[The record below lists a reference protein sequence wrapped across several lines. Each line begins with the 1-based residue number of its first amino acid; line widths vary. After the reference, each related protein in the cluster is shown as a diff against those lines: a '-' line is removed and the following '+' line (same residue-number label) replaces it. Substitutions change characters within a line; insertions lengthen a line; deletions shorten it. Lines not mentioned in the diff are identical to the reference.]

1 MKNAID
7 WASHA
12 TFGVPNSRKRMLIA
26 IAGIGQ
32 QSYDGV
38 HRGWLAAVAL
48 RESTMVNESLKIHL
62 GAIYC

>member
-1 MKNAID
+1 
-7 WASHA
+7 
-12 TFGVPNSRKRMLIA
+12 MLIA

-48 RESTMVNESLKIHL
+48 MESTMVNESLKIHL